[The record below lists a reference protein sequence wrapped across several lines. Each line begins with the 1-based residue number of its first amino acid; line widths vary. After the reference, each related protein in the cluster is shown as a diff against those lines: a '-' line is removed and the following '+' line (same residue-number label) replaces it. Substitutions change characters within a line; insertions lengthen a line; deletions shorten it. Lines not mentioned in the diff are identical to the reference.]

1 MSAAAAGGQPA
12 GFERARAVADAV
24 LFEGYIL
31 YPYRASAPKNRLRWQ
46 FGVLAPQGSDASET
60 SSAHAD
66 CLVDPGRGSGPTL
79 AVRLRFLQVQRR
91 FSRGPGDPPWD
102 EGVVREIDA
111 HADLVPG
118 AVAHHR
124 FEVPGGEEE
133 GRRRRALRGVVRI
146 ATEAVP
152 GPYGLLKVRVR
163 TENRTQ
169 RSAEAL
175 PDDGDDRAEMLCG
188 ALIGTHTLLAV
199 TGGRFLSPTDPPRWA
214 AGAAAG
220 CESRHTWP
228 ALVDDHTLLCAPII
242 LGDRPRIAEESPA
255 DFHDG
260 TEIDELLTLRTMTLT
275 DAEKRE
281 ARATDAR
288 AAAII
293 DHADSIAPEV
303 LERLHG
309 AVRRP
314 RDAPDG
320 SPDPDDGRVRVLGGR
335 AARGSR
341 VRLRPG
347 GGRRTDAQD
356 MFLHGRTARVSAV
369 LQDVDGGTH
378 LAVTLDDD
386 LGADLH
392 EAVGRFRYFAP
403 DEVELL

>member
-1 MSAAAAGGQPA
+1 MSAEAAGGQPA

-46 FGVLAPQGSDASET
+46 FGVLAPPGADASET
-60 SSAHAD
+60 SYAQAD
-66 CLVDPGRGSGPTL
+66 CLVDPGRGNGTAL

-91 FSRGPGDPPWD
+91 YSRGPGDPPWD
-102 EGVVREIDA
+102 EGVVREIDT
-111 HADLVPG
+111 HADLAPG
-118 AVAHHR
+118 ATANCP
-124 FEVPGGEEE
+124 FTVPGGAEA
-133 GRRRRALRGVVRI
+133 GRRRWPLRGTLRI
-146 ATEAVP
+146 STEAVP

-163 TENRTQ
+163 TENHTRP
-169 RSAEAL
+169 AA
-175 PDDGDDRAEMLCG
+175 GGGGDRADMLCG

-199 TGGRFLSPTDPPRWA
+199 TGGRFLSPTDPPQWA

-220 CESRHTWP
+220 CENRHTWP
-228 ALVDDHTLLCAPII
+228 ALIDDSTLLCAPII

-275 DAEKRE
+275 DEEKRQ
-281 ARATDAR
+281 ARATDER
-288 AAAII
+288 AAAIV
-293 DHADSIAPEV
+293 DHADTIAPDT

-314 RDAPDG
+314 RDAPD
-320 SPDPDDGRVRVLGGR
+320 PDSDRVQVLGGW

-356 MFLHGRTARVSAV
+356 MFLHGRTARVSVV
-369 LQDVDGGTH
+369 LRDVDGATY